1 MPDAHLTLLWLPV
14 GLMLSEAGDIRCLEC
29 ALVDNLRT
37 GAELNR
43 MSAPYNTTGTMNNTI
58 IAINTRAMKPFT
70 ISRETENEESSTL
83 DKLDRR
89 LSETNA
95 SDLLPASGL
104 PHFQRDD
111 PDQGIT
117 YGWCVTIFGDA
128 VSFNSSLFHF
138 SMYTHYK

>member
-1 MPDAHLTLLWLPV
+1 
-14 GLMLSEAGDIRCLEC
+14 MLSQAGDVRCLEC

-58 IAINTRAMKPFT
+58 VAVNTRAIKPFVN
-70 ISRETENEESSTL
+70 SKNSANEAAFRKPDFS
-83 DKLDRR
+83 RR
-89 LSETNA
+89 LSETND
-95 SDLLPASGL
+95 SDKLPGSGL

-117 YGWCVTIFGDA
+117 YGWCDNVFPEAG
-128 VSFNSSLFHF
+128 FSLLLGLLCPCQI
-138 SMYTHYK
+138 SQIMLL